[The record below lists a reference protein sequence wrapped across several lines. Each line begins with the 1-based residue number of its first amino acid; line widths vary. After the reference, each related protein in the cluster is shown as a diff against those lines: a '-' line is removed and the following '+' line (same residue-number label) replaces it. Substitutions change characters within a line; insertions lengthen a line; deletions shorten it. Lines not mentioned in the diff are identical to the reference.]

1 LLLQDRDYVTVK
13 SRVLSPEFRGRMVSF
28 GVEVLNLLFH
38 IVHDFI
44 HDEVV
49 NLGCVWPDFLRL
61 CLVKLSYKLADS

>member
-1 LLLQDRDYVTVK
+1 VTVK

-49 NLGCVWPDFLRL
+49 NLGCVWPDFFKALFGKI
-61 CLVKLSYKLADS
+61 KL